1 MPGRRR
7 DLSKGNEQ
15 QDQRENQARG
25 NVYRKH
31 SLHNSSFAWSCER
44 TWRPFASSRLVR
56 SSSALLDLR
65 VLASRYTPATKLGR
79 ENRTRSR
86 STILSPNRRR
96 TTRTYGKRTTRMA
109 FQVLERGQ
117 DFPFRESLPSFVSFL
132 RSFASPL
139 AIPRSRPRL
148 TLSRAF
154 FSTPHHRSALP
165 DLPPILRP
173 STADRRPATA
183 SPGLLYLILF
193 LPSLPLRVSLRRG
206 SDMPTKTYDTDNEAA
221 YIILRVVSNR
231 TCRYLHETIV
241 PLITIVSDAIILP
254 TNRVSRCAKKSLRK
268 KKERAASSRLELLSF
283 TRIDRVR
290 TARVKKHSALL
301 RVALSSHPSPFR
313 SARFSPLFRLPRE
326 FERPRTTTTY
336 ERRISRVVRLPHPLD
351 PRTQERVLSRV
362 CRHRRVT
369 RYQKVSR
376 NAMGTTLSD
385 CKPCAMIHDD
395 ELCVKDQRLLTAYI
409 LRTRLFF
416 VLDYTYAATR
426 PTNYVRTNNGRVTNE

>member
-1 MPGRRR
+1 MGRRR
-7 DLSKGNEQ
+7 RGRAREPERTRKTRIAARRRTSPIAWKATYATIPTSNVFVPRSCLVGAAISRKETNSETNERTKQ
-15 QDQRENQARG
+15 EVTFIENT
-25 NVYRKH
+25 H
-31 SLHNSSFAWSCER
+31 CITSFAWSCER

-65 VLASRYTPATKLGR
+65 VLVSRYTPATKLGR

-109 FQVLERGQ
+109 FQILERGQ

-154 FSTPHHRSALP
+154 FSIPHHRFALR

-173 STADRRPATA
+173 PTADRRPPTA
-183 SPGLLYLILF
+183 SPDLLYLILF
-193 LPSLPLRVSLRRG
+193 LPSLPQRVSLRRR

-268 KKERAASSRLELLSF
+268 KKKERAASSRLELLSF

-290 TARVKKHSALL
+290 TARVKKH
-301 RVALSSHPSPFR
+301 
-313 SARFSPLFRLPRE
+313 
-326 FERPRTTTTY
+326 
-336 ERRISRVVRLPHPLD
+336 
-351 PRTQERVLSRV
+351 
-362 CRHRRVT
+362 
-369 RYQKVSR
+369 
-376 NAMGTTLSD
+376 
-385 CKPCAMIHDD
+385 
-395 ELCVKDQRLLTAYI
+395 
-409 LRTRLFF
+409 
-416 VLDYTYAATR
+416 
-426 PTNYVRTNNGRVTNE
+426 